1 MASARRAHRPGYR
14 RHRAARRALEL
25 ITIAS
30 AAAVDTLRATSVLN
44 EHDEVIITTSIMDGD
59 RYLLRTSDIYYIND
73 ADSWQYRQPAPAAEI
88 RLTGGHAAPVAA
100 ESPAPSL

>member
-1 MASARRAHRPGYR
+1 
-14 RHRAARRALEL
+14 
-25 ITIAS
+25 
-30 AAAVDTLRATSVLN
+30 
-44 EHDEVIITTSIMDGD
+44 MDGD